1 MINILWASKT
11 GDSNAWYH
19 IEPFKRSKSVKNIY
33 VIRYRLPNRVS
44 EGVSYHI
51 FDSTSKIKELL
62 GFIKGILLTLRENKV
77 DVIVTFNPFPWGLI
91 SFVFSRIYKVP
102 IVFGLIGGELD
113 SSRTNA
119 IFRRILLCVLR
130 RSDVI
135 TVTGQS
141 YLSQLYKLGFQDNA
155 HIFPHLVDIEYLESA
170 KNDTFAS
177 DIVTITSFRELKR
190 TQDIIKALKLLCD
203 RGVQLSLNVVGDGP
217 EKEKCVN
224 LVDDLGIA
232 ENVRFI
238 GYVEDIRPFINNA
251 KYYVQASSSEG
262 LSLALLESF
271 ALNIIPI
278 TTKAGDESDI
288 IQDNKTGFFV
298 DIACP
303 DQIADTIEMLEN
315 SQGFTQHI
323 RKSIKRATAE
333 IDIKNSNHN
342 IEQILRKT
350 GVI

>member
-1 MINILWASKT
+1 MNILWASKT

-19 IEPFKRSKSVKNIY
+19 IEPFKRSKSVKNIH
-33 VIRYRLPNRVS
+33 VIRCRLPNRVS

-51 FDSTSKIKELL
+51 FDSTSRIAELL
-62 GFIKGILLTLRENKV
+62 GFIKETLLTLRQNKI

-91 SFVFSRIYKVP
+91 SFVISRIYKIP

-113 SSRTNA
+113 SKRTNA
-119 IFRRILLCVLR
+119 ISRRILLYALR
-130 RSDVI
+130 RSDVV

-141 YLSQLYKLGFQDNA
+141 YLSQLHTLGFHDNA
-155 HIFPHLVDIEYLESA
+155 HIFPHLVDIEYLASA
-170 KNDTFAS
+170 KNYNYAS
-177 DIVTITSFRELKR
+177 DIVTITSFREVKR
-190 TQDIIKALKLLCD
+190 TQDIITAVKLLCD
-203 RGVQLSLNVVGDGP
+203 RGFPLSLNVVGDGP
-217 EKEKCVN
+217 EKESCMN

-238 GYVEDIRPFINNA
+238 GYVEDIRPFINNS

-271 ALNIIPI
+271 ALTNIPI

-303 DQIADTIEMLEN
+303 SQIADTIAILEN
-315 SQGFTQHI
+315 SPEFTQEI
-323 RKSIKRATAE
+323 RKNIKRATSE
-333 IDIKNSNHN
+333 IDINNSNHN
-342 IEQILRKT
+342 IDLILRKI
-350 GVI
+350 GVV